1 MSHSL
6 RLDPTEIEP
15 ILVSALLGRGL
26 AADRAALCARLF
38 TEASLDGVYS
48 HGLNRFPQFLGMI
61 DRGIILPAEEP
72 SLLGREGNFEAWD
85 GNLGPGN
92 LNAWACMGRAIELA
106 RETGLGIVALRQ
118 TNHWMRGGTYG
129 LQAARAGCMGI
140 CMTNTK
146 PNMPPWG
153 GGEAAV
159 GNNPIVFSAP
169 DEPYPVLL
177 DMAMSQFSYGRMNV
191 HRQRGEKLPFAGGYD
206 SRLEMTDDPGAILDS
221 ELAVPMGYWKG
232 SGLAILIDLFVAT
245 LSRGLTTPE
254 IGAREEEYGVSQLYM
269 AFDLG
274 RLNEKA
280 DSIRALRAIK
290 TSLLQTA
297 PIEDGG
303 QALYPG
309 QQTWARR
316 QENERKGIPVDR
328 GIWKRILESVA

>member
-6 RLDPTEIEP
+6 RLDRGEIEP
-15 ILVSALLGRGL
+15 ILVSALIKRGITTS
-26 AADRAALCARLF
+26 RAGLCARLF

-61 DRGIILPAEEP
+61 DRGIVLPDKEP
-72 SLLGREGNFEAWD
+72 SLLSSAGIFETWD

-92 LNAWACMGRAIELA
+92 LNAWASMGRAIELA
-106 RETGLGIVALRQ
+106 RETGLGIVSLRE
-118 TNHWMRGGTYG
+118 TNHWMRGGAYG

-153 GGEAAV
+153 GREAAV
-159 GNNPIVFSAP
+159 GNNPIVLCAP

-177 DMAMSQFSYGRMNV
+177 DMAMSQFSYGKMNV

-206 SRLEMTDDPGAILDS
+206 NSLEMTDDPAAILES

-245 LSRGLTTPE
+245 LSGGLTTPE
-254 IGAREEEYGVSQLYM
+254 IGVREEEYGVSQLFM
-269 AFDLG
+269 AFDLD
-274 RLNEKA
+274 RLTGQGE
-280 DSIRALRAIK
+280 SIRVLEAIK
-290 TSLLQTA
+290 ASLLQTA
-297 PIEDGG
+297 AIEEGG
-303 QALYPG
+303 QVLYPG
-309 QQTWARR
+309 QQTWERR

-328 GIWKRILESVA
+328 GIWKRILEANE